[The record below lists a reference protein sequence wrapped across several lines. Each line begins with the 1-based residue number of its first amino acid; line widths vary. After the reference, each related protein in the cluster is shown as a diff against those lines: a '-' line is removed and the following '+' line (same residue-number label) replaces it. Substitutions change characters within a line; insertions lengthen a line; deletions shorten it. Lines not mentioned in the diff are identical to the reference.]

1 MATGKFDIYVFADW
15 ATLEQPTLVGVLSAH
30 FAKGKKA
37 FSFEYDKDWLKTDAQ
52 RLLDPDIDFYSG
64 PQYSTNKENFGIFL
78 DSMPDTWGKT
88 LMKRRAAQDARAK
101 NEKADTLYEIDYLLG
116 VFDESRMGAL
126 RFKTELEG
134 PFLDDDAHSPTPPW
148 SSLGELQEAAKQLE
162 SDDQSE
168 AVRKWIAVLIAPG
181 SSLGGARP
189 KANIFDT
196 KKNLWI
202 AKFPSKTDTVDKA
215 AWEFLAYQLANA
227 AGVPMADSKIEK
239 ISGEYHTFL
248 TRRFD
253 RNNGNRIHFA
263 SAMTMTGNT
272 EDIIKESAPSYLEIV
287 EFIEN
292 YGADVEANLHQLW
305 RRIVFNI
312 AISNTDD
319 HLRNHGFILT
329 EKGWILSPAYDLNPS
344 IEKDGLSLNIDM
356 DDNALSFDLAKS
368 VGEYFRLNDAEMNAI
383 LSEVL
388 AVVKDW
394 KKVAKRIGIKNVE
407 IELMSG
413 AFSTEL
419 KNKLI

>member
-15 ATLEQPTLVGVLSAH
+15 IGLEEPTLVGTLSAH

-37 FSFEYDKDWLKTDAQ
+37 FSFEYNKDWLNTNAQ

-64 PQYSTNKENFGIFL
+64 PQYPSNKENFGIFL
-78 DSMPDTWGKT
+78 DSMPDAWGKT

-101 NEKADTLYEIDYLLG
+101 DEKAPILYEIDYLLG

-126 RFKTELEG
+126 RFKIELDS
-134 PFLDDDAHSPTPPW
+134 PFLDNDAHSPTPPW
-148 SSLGELQEAAKQLE
+148 SSLGDLQEAAKQLE

-168 AVRKWIAVLIAPG
+168 AIRKWIAVLIAPG

-189 KANIFDT
+189 KANVFDT

-202 AKFPSKTDTVDKA
+202 AKFPSKTDIIDKA
-215 AWEFLAYQLANA
+215 AWEFLVYQLATA
-227 AGVPMADSKIEK
+227 AGIDMADSKIEK
-239 ISGEYHTFL
+239 ISGQYHTFL
-248 TRRFD
+248 TKRFD
-253 RNNGNRIHFA
+253 RENGKRIHFA

-272 EDIIKESAPSYLEIV
+272 EDIIRKSVPSYLEIV

-368 VGEYFRLNDAEMNAI
+368 VGMYFRLSEKEMKDI

-388 AVVKDW
+388 EVVKNW
-394 KKVAKRIGIKNVE
+394 ETEAKRIGIKRSE
-407 IELMSG
+407 IELMAG

-419 KNKLI
+419 KNK